1 MEIQRAD
8 LGYRRRVIRTL
19 CAVALLLLAVLIA
32 LRFWLIS
39 YSEKL
44 RPDDLPMVVSF
55 VRMAG
60 YLLIAVCLA
69 VLGVYLLRRGN
80 LIVRGRRFP
89 PRDVRAVRDTPI
101 REGDE
106 AVRAGRASQM
116 AGLGC
121 LMLAVWVAAA
131 AWLLN
136 ARW

>member
-19 CAVALLLLAVLIA
+19 CAVAVLLFAALVA

-39 YSEKL
+39 YSERL
-44 RPDDLPMVVSF
+44 RPDELPTLMTQ
-55 VRMAG
+55 VRLAG
-60 YLLIAVCLA
+60 YLLIAVCIA
-69 VLGVYLLRRGN
+69 VLGGHLLMRGN

-89 PRDVRAVRDTPI
+89 PRDVRAVRDTPV
-101 REGDE
+101 REGSE
-106 AVRAGRASQM
+106 AVRMGRASQM

-136 ARW
+136 ARP